1 MKGDGHG
8 DQRLVAFVTLGLVA
22 FGLVMVYSATSAS
35 AAIGNGDP
43 MSFLKRQAVYALIGL
58 ALMTIA
64 SRFDYHRLRY
74 LAPPL
79 LLAALVLCTAVLV
92 LGPAINGA
100 RRWFLIGPASFQ
112 PSELAKIA
120 LCLFAAAYLARRR
133 APRTFGELVK
143 PLGLLTVVFSGLIV
157 VEPDLGTTIT
167 ICGMM
172 LAILLVAGVP
182 IRLLAIASILA
193 LGMGLLAI
201 YIEPYR
207 RARVFSFLDPWSDA
221 QGAGFQIV
229 QATIGIGSG
238 GVTGAGLGEGVG
250 KISYLPEAHTDMIF
264 AVIGEEL
271 GLIGVTLVICAFA
284 VLAWRGS
291 ASRCAARIHSGSS
304 WPPVSRR
311 SSAGRPRSTS
321 PPRSASHPSPESRC
335 RSSPTAGPASWFS
348 SPRWAFSLTSPSME
362 GSSRLRC
369 VIAAG
374 GTAGHVRPALAVAEA
389 LRARGVAVTF
399 AGSPDRVESQLV
411 PEAGFELDTFAVS
424 GLPSRIGLGLVR
436 SLSQAVR
443 APFACGRILA
453 RRRPDV
459 VLGGGGYVAGP
470 MVLAARL
477 RGIPAALT
485 EADAH
490 LGLANRLAA
499 PFALRVFLA
508 YGIPGRE
515 GRKYRVVGRP
525 IPAAHLGAGKVE
537 GRAHFGLPPEAPVLA
552 VFGGLAGAQA
562 LNEFAV
568 EAFGEHGP
576 AVLHVS
582 GERDYDAVRPRVHRG
597 DYVLVPST
605 DHFGAALAAAD
616 LAISRAG
623 GTVWELAAAGTPAI
637 LVPYPH
643 ATADHQTSNAQHFAR
658 GGGAIVVDQS
668 ELTRLP
674 ALAEELLADPARLA
688 RMRQA
693 MLALAEPDAA
703 EVVADELIALAEAR
717 R

>member
-1 MKGDGHG
+1 M
-8 DQRLVAFVTLGLVA
+8 
-22 FGLVMVYSATSAS
+22 
-35 AAIGNGDP
+35 
-43 MSFLKRQAVYALIGL
+43 
-58 ALMTIA
+58 
-64 SRFDYHRLRY
+64 
-74 LAPPL
+74 
-79 LLAALVLCTAVLV
+79 
-92 LGPAINGA
+92 
-100 RRWFLIGPASFQ
+100 
-112 PSELAKIA
+112 
-120 LCLFAAAYLARRR
+120 
-133 APRTFGELVK
+133 
-143 PLGLLTVVFSGLIV
+143 
-157 VEPDLGTTIT
+157 
-167 ICGMM
+167 
-172 LAILLVAGVP
+172 
-182 IRLLAIASILA
+182 
-193 LGMGLLAI
+193 
-201 YIEPYR
+201 
-207 RARVFSFLDPWSDA
+207 
-221 QGAGFQIV
+221 
-229 QATIGIGSG
+229 
-238 GVTGAGLGEGVG
+238 
-250 KISYLPEAHTDMIF
+250 
-264 AVIGEEL
+264 
-271 GLIGVTLVICAFA
+271 
-284 VLAWRGS
+284 
-291 ASRCAARIHSGSS
+291 
-304 WPPVSRR
+304 
-311 SSAGRPRSTS
+311 
-321 PPRSASHPSPESRC
+321 
-335 RSSPTAGPASWFS
+335 
-348 SPRWAFSLTSPSME
+348 
-362 GSSRLRC
+362 
-369 VIAAG
+369 
-374 GTAGHVRPALAVAEA
+374 
-389 LRARGVAVTF
+389 TF

-424 GLPSRIGLGLVR
+424 GFPRRIGLGLVR

-499 PFALRVFLA
+499 PFARRVFLA
-508 YGIPGRE
+508 YAIPGRE

-537 GRAHFGLPPEAPVLA
+537 GRALFGLPPEAPVLA

-582 GERDYDAVRPRVHRG
+582 GERDYDAVRPRVHRD

-643 ATADHQTSNAQHFAR
+643 ATGDHQTSNAQHFAR

-668 ELTRLP
+668 ELARVP

-688 RMRQA
+688 RMREA